1 MFSKVGDDGRS
12 ESRLRDPEPLP
23 FEPLPVTTFP
33 AFIPDAGD
41 PEGPPPV
48 DDDGAL
54 EGGGGGAFVVFG
66 FGTGTIESSPL
77 VGPHGSTTDG
87 RAGALSSS
95 SDQAWETFAG
105 NVVKHMTHTC
115 SHGIPVRYPNV
126 AQSPTQVPR
135 SLNLSRE
142 EEEVHWR

>member
-1 MFSKVGDDGRS
+1 MDALRTMASSLHGFSSLGLSRGCPQEFIQVDGDGRS

-23 FEPLPVTTFP
+23 FEPLPVTTLP

-41 PEGPPPV
+41 SEGHPPV

-77 VGPHGSTTDG
+77 VGPRVHDG
-87 RAGALSSS
+87 WSSKGA
-95 SDQAWETFAG
+95 F
-105 NVVKHMTHTC
+105 VVF
-115 SHGIPVRYPNV
+115 
-126 AQSPTQVPR
+126 
-135 SLNLSRE
+135 
-142 EEEVHWR
+142 